1 MLQIEKIKFNIL
13 NFLHFKDKSQ
23 KIKLT
28 SKSNKKEDLST
39 TNKVGSV
46 PLLND
51 MEFKWIED
59 Y

>member
-28 SKSNKKEDLST
+28 SNNNNKEDVST

-51 MEFKWIED
+51 MEFNWIED